1 MNIQKFKETV
11 SGWNQFEEKFN
22 QFRIWVTNFFEQ
34 WLKEREIAW
43 NEEEQNCVDPENF
56 IGTEQYENF
65 MYEWNYTSSY
75 DACNLYSK
83 LGIKVEKGYKDDKI
97 QYDSEGYFY
106 YSADFIDL
114 YKIIQKQEDD
124 VKFCY
129 GLLIL
134 LSAASGKQL
143 IFQKYVMKG
152 LKEYGLDECMELIDE
167 EIENVFVAMWFD
179 KKMKMA
185 RNKIERAVKECGYR
199 PILVDVK
206 EHNGQIVPE
215 ILKEISDSKYV
226 IADLTG
232 QRGGVYYEAG
242 YAMAKDKQVILCCRK
257 GRKSTHFDVAQIN
270 TIYWEDEED
279 LYERLINRIKSTIG
293 EKL

>member
-22 QFRIWVTNFFEQ
+22 KFRIWVTNFFEQ

-43 NEEEQNCVDPENF
+43 NEEEQNCVDPEKF
-56 IGTEQYENF
+56 IGTNQYDDF
-65 MYEWNYTSSY
+65 MYEWNYVSSY

-83 LGIKVEKGYKDDKI
+83 LGIEVEKGCKDDKI
-97 QYDSEGYFY
+97 KHDNEGYFY
-106 YSADFIDL
+106 YSEDFMAL
-114 YKIIQKQEDD
+114 YKIIQNQKDD

-143 IFQKYVMKG
+143 IFKKYIMKG
-152 LKEYGLDECMELIDE
+152 LKEYDLEECMKLINE
-167 EIENVFVAMWFD
+167 EKENVFIAMWFD
-179 KKMKMA
+179 EKMNIA
-185 RNKIERAVKECGYR
+185 RKKIEKAVVECGYR
-199 PILVDVK
+199 PVFIDVK

-215 ILKEISDSKYV
+215 IFKEINDSEFV

-242 YAMAKDKQVILCCRK
+242 YAMAKDKQVILCCK
-257 GRKSTHFDVAQIN
+257 NDESTHFDVAQIN
-270 TIYWEDEED
+270 TIYWNDEED
-279 LYERLINRIKSTIG
+279 LSNRLIDRIKSTIG